1 MKKVFVKGPFLTQ
14 SGYGHHAR
22 TLLRALRTREDL
34 FDIYLHPI
42 NWGKTSWIWEDSEER
57 KWIDSLLQKTI
68 AHATESNNQPE
79 YDVSVQV
86 TIPNEWE
93 KLAPINIGV
102 TAGIETTQIAPN
114 WIEKSF
120 LMDKI
125 LTISKHAV
133 NSFVNTVYQAT
144 NNQTGQ
150 QFSFKCEKPVEC
162 IHYPVRQVE
171 TKKLNLDLTTDFNF
185 LCVAQL
191 SPRKNA
197 EQLIKCFVDQF
208 KDNDNVGLIIKAN
221 IAKNSLID
229 RANMLYKLKQFLA
242 SLPERKCKIYLL
254 HGFLSEEEMS
264 GLYTHPKVKALVSAT
279 HGEGFGLPLFEAAYN
294 ALPVIATDWSGHL
307 DFLYMPQKQKNGK
320 QKNKHMFSKI
330 SYTLGPVS
338 DDAVWEGVLM
348 KESMWAYPE
357 EGSIKMALEDMY
369 KDHGRFKK
377 RAKQLQK
384 WVTKE
389 FSQDKI
395 NNQYIEAVYGEKPVD
410 ISDLPR
416 VSIITSIYNGDEYI
430 EQFMDDITSQTI
442 FEEKCE
448 LVLIDA
454 NSPGNEEEIINPYLE
469 KYPNNIVYK
478 KLDED
483 PGIYAVW
490 NMGVEMASGEYV
502 TNANLDDRHAPYA
515 YEKQAA
521 ALLANPDV
529 DLVYADM
536 LITDKSNETWAAN
549 SSNGRKY
556 NFPEF
561 SYEHLKMVNMP
572 HAAPMWRKS
581 LHKKHG
587 LFDEKYNSAG
597 DWEMWLRAAQKGS
610 KFMKMSTP
618 VGLYYFNPTGIST
631 NPDNFSWKREEEKE
645 VFEKYSKLE
654 VEVEDN

>member
-1 MKKVFVKGPFLTQ
+1 MKKVYIKGPFLTQ

-22 TLLRALRTREDL
+22 TVLRALRTREDL

-42 NWGKTSWIWEDSEER
+42 IWGKTSWVWQDSEER
-57 KWIDSLLQKTI
+57 QWIDKLLEKTI
-68 AHATESNNQPE
+68 NFTNQSNGRPK
-79 YDVSVQV
+79 YDVSLQI

-93 KLAPINIGV
+93 KLAPVNIGI
-102 TAGIETTQIAPN
+102 TAGIESTQIAPQ
-114 WIEKSF
+114 WIEKSM

-133 NSFVNTVYQAT
+133 ESFVSTVYQAT
-144 NNQTGQ
+144 NKQTGEN
-150 QFSFKCEKPVEC
+150 FAYKCDKPVEC
-162 IHYPVRQVE
+162 IHYPVREV
-171 TKKLNLDLTTDFNF
+171 KPSKLDLDLTTKFNF
-185 LCVAQL
+185 LTVAQL

-197 EQLIKCFVDQF
+197 EQLIKCFIEQF
-208 KDNDNVGLIIKAN
+208 GDNKDVGLIIKAN

-229 RANMLYKLKQFLA
+229 RVNTIHQFKQFLA
-242 SLPERKCKIYLL
+242 AFPDRKCKIYLL
-254 HGFLSEEEMS
+254 HGFLTEEEMT
-264 GLYTHPKVKALVSAT
+264 GLYTHPKVKAFVSAT

-307 DFLYMPQKQKNGK
+307 DFLYMSQKQKNGK
-320 QKNKHMFSKI
+320 LKNKHMFSKI
-330 SYTLGPVS
+330 SYTLAPINPE
-338 DDAVWEGVLM
+338 AVWDGVLM

-357 EGSIKMALEDMY
+357 EGSVKMALEDMY

-377 RAKQLQK
+377 RAKTLQK
-384 WVTKE
+384 WILKE

-395 NNQYIEAVYGEKPVD
+395 YNQYVEAAYGEKPVD
-410 ISDLPR
+410 IADLPK

-430 EQFMDDITSQTI
+430 QQFMEDITNQTM

-448 LVLIDA
+448 LLLINA
-454 NSPGNEEEIINPYLE
+454 NSPGNEEEVIKPYLE
-469 KYPNNIVYK
+469 KYPDNIVYK

-490 NMGVEMASGEYV
+490 NIGVEIASGDYI
-502 TNANLDDRHAPYA
+502 TNANLDDRHAPFA

-536 LITDKSNETWAAN
+536 LITDQPNETWHAN

-561 SYEHLKMVNMP
+561 SYDNLKMVNMP

-587 LFDEKYNSAG
+587 LFDQKYNSAG

-645 VFEKYSKLE
+645 IFEKYSKLE
-654 VEVEDN
+654 AEVEDN

>member
-1 MKKVFVKGPFLTQ
+1 M
-14 SGYGHHAR
+14 SH
-22 TLLRALRTREDL
+22 
-34 FDIYLHPI
+34 
-42 NWGKTSWIWEDSEER
+42 S
-57 KWIDSLLQKTI
+57 
-68 AHATESNNQPE
+68 
-79 YDVSVQV
+79 SV
-86 TIPNEWE
+86 
-93 KLAPINIGV
+93 L
-102 TAGIETTQIAPN
+102 
-114 WIEKSF
+114 
-120 LMDKI
+120 
-125 LTISKHAV
+125 
-133 NSFVNTVYQAT
+133 
-144 NNQTGQ
+144 
-150 QFSFKCEKPVEC
+150 
-162 IHYPVRQVE
+162 
-171 TKKLNLDLTTDFNF
+171 
-185 LCVAQL
+185 
-191 SPRKNA
+191 
-197 EQLIKCFVDQF
+197 QF
-208 KDNDNVGLIIKAN
+208 KDNDNIGLIIKAN

-229 RANMLYKLKQFLA
+229 RVNMLYKLKQFLA

-536 LITDKSNETWAAN
+536 LITDQPNETWAIN

-561 SYEHLKMVNMP
+561 SYNHLKMVNMP